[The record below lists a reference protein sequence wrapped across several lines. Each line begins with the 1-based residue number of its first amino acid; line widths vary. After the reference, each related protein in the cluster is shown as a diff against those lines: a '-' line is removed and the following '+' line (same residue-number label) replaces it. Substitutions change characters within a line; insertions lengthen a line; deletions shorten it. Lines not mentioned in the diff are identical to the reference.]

1 MTSLSV
7 AFALRVARKFMSD
20 KELKL
25 GDLITLDVEDVN
37 NLGCGVARHGSLVV
51 FVKGGVSGDKVSA
64 TVIKITKSFA
74 VAKLEKIISPSPYR
88 EDADSACTEKLS
100 CGGCVFRGIKYSHE
114 LEKKREYVRSAFTK
128 AGIPDAEILD
138 VVSTDKVYRYR
149 NKAQYPVS
157 KTKAGVCAGFYAA
170 KTHNVI
176 PINDCKIQNEA
187 FAPVVDFVCKFADR
201 NGISVYDEKSGKG
214 LLRHVYLRSA
224 DVTGEL
230 MLCLVIS
237 GDKMPCEDD
246 FVSEVKERFPQIIS
260 IMINKNAENTNVVLG
275 EKYRCIYG
283 KPYIEDVLCGL
294 RFKIA
299 PEAFYQVNRDGAELL
314 YSKAA
319 ELAECGGEDIIDL
332 YCGTGTIGLSM
343 ANKASRLLGIDIVEK
358 SIECARENAAANNVE
373 NAFFVAT
380 DAGKSENIR
389 KAAENHGFSLSA
401 STVIMDPPRKGS
413 TPELLGF
420 LAAEKVKKIVYISC
434 NPDTL
439 ARDAAT
445 LLSLGYTMSE
455 VTPVNMF
462 PRTGHV
468 ESVVAFRI

>member
-1 MTSLSV
+1 
-7 AFALRVARKFMSD
+7 MSD
-20 KELKL
+20 KPLKL
-25 GDLITLDVEDVN
+25 DDVVTLEIEDVN
-37 NLGCGVARHGSLVV
+37 NLGCGVARYGSLVV
-51 FVKGGVSGDKVSA
+51 FVKGGVSGDTLTAKI
-64 TVIKITKSFA
+64 IKITKSFA
-74 VAKLEKIISPSPYR
+74 VARLEEIISPSSYR
-88 EDADSACTEKLS
+88 EDADTACSEKLS

-114 LEKKREYVRSAFTK
+114 TEKKREYVRSAFLK
-128 AGIPDAEILD
+128 AGIPDAVILD
-138 VVSTDKVYRYR
+138 VISTDKVYRYR
-149 NKAQYPVS
+149 NKAQYPVA

-176 PINDCKIQNEA
+176 PIKDCKIQNET
-187 FAPVVDFVCKFADR
+187 FAPIVDFVCKFADKHS
-201 NGISVYDEKSGKG
+201 ISVYDEKSGKG
-214 LLRHVYLRSA
+214 LLRHIYLRSA
-224 DVTGEL
+224 DVTGEI
-230 MLCLVIS
+230 MLCLVLS
-237 GDKMPCEDD
+237 GEKMPFEDT
-246 FVSEVKERFPQIIS
+246 FAAEIKEKFPSIVS
-260 IMINKNAENTNVVLG
+260 IMINKNTENTNVVLG

-294 RFKIA
+294 KFKIA

-343 ANKASRLLGIDIVEK
+343 VKKARRLLGIDIVEK
-358 SIECARENAAANNVE
+358 SIECAKENAATNGVD
-373 NAFFVAT
+373 NAVFVAT

-389 KAAENHGFSLSA
+389 KCAVKHGFDLSA

-445 LLSLGYTMSE
+445 LLSLGYKMSE

-468 ESVVAFRI
+468 ESVAMFFR